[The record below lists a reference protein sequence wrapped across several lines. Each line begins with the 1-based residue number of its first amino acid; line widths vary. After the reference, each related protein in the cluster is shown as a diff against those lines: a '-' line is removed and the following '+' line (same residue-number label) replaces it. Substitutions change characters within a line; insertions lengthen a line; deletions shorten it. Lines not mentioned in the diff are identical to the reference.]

1 MSTHVADRL
10 AVRELGLDAVLVRL
24 RDAVLS

>member
-10 AVRELGLDAVLVRL
+10 ALRELGLDALLVRL
-24 RDAVLS
+24 RDVVLS